1 VQKKNTKSNATDNKS
16 INWYS
21 LSVEESL
28 NKSGSSNEGLNE
40 DVVASKLEEFGKNE
54 LVAKKNAHPLIIFF
68 KQFIDVMVLVL
79 VVAAIISAFIG
90 EASDTIVII
99 IILVLNAVIGFVQE
113 YRAEKAME
121 ALRKMATPVS
131 FVIRSGKTKQLP
143 LAEIVPGD
151 IVLLE
156 AGNSVPADMRLIVSE
171 GLKINEASLTGESV
185 PVDKI
190 TDAIN
195 ENDLSLGDQLNMTF
209 KGTQVTN
216 GIGRGVVIAT
226 GMKTELGKIAGM
238 LETADS
244 QTPLQTR
251 LISFSRKLTVIII
264 GMCLVFFIV
273 GYLRGEELEKMLL
286 TSISLAVAAIPEALP
301 AVVTISLALG
311 ARRLAKQN
319 VLIRKLYAVETLG
332 SVTYICTDKTGT
344 LTKNLMTVEEIWA
357 PDENRKGQLL
367 QAMSLNHDIK
377 DDDGKPTGDPTELAM
392 VEYAKEQP
400 HYERVK
406 QIPFDSDRKAMTT
419 IHKKDGSYWVITK
432 GAAEVIHEI
441 SNAGTIQEVFVQSE
455 RMSEGGMRVLGFAG
469 KQLDSLPNEINADT
483 IEKDLEFIGL
493 AGLIDP
499 PREEAKKAIGECKT
513 AGIIPVMITGDHPLT
528 AAAIAK
534 QIGIIENESHLVMAG
549 KEMREMEKL
558 KLQEM
563 VEKIRVYARVSPEQ
577 KLNIVEALQA
587 KTHFVSMT
595 GDGVNDAPSLKQAN
609 IGIAMGITGTD
620 VTKEAAHM
628 ILLDDNFATI
638 VKAVREGRRVYDN
651 IRKFIRYILT
661 GNVAE
666 IATIFIAP
674 LIGLPI
680 PLLPVHILWVNLV
693 TDGLPALALAA
704 EVSEKGIMKR
714 PPRKTNESIFSHGL
728 GIHVLWV
735 GIFISILCLGV
746 QWFTVGDNNTH
757 WQTMVFTVICFCQL
771 FHVTAIRSEE
781 RFFFQIKLFSNL
793 SLLLAVLGT
802 VGLQLLVIYLPVFN
816 KFFHTQPLT
825 FSELLIA
832 TGIASLTFVAVEAE
846 KGVKKL
852 LKK

>member
-1 VQKKNTKSNATDNKS
+1 MQKNKTQSKTTDSNS

-21 LSVEESL
+21 LSVEDSL
-28 NKSGSSNEGLNE
+28 NKSGSSTDGLND
-40 DVVASKLEEFGKNE
+40 DVIASKLEEFGKNE

-90 EASDTIVII
+90 EPSDTIVIV
-99 IILVLNAVIGFVQE
+99 IILILNAVIGFVQE

-121 ALRKMATPVS
+121 ALRKMAAPVS
-131 FVIRSGKTKQLP
+131 FVIRGGKTRQLP

-151 IVLLE
+151 VVLLE
-156 AGNSVPADMRLIVSE
+156 AGNSVPADMRLIISE

-190 TDAIN
+190 TDPLS
-195 ENDLSLGDQLNMTF
+195 EKDMSLGDQLNMAF

-216 GIGRGVVIAT
+216 GTGRGVVIAT

-238 LETADS
+238 LDTADS

-344 LTKNLMTVEEIWA
+344 LTKNEMSVEEIWA
-357 PDENRKGQLL
+357 PDENKKMQLM

-392 VEYAKEQP
+392 VQYAKEQTQ
-400 HYERVK
+400 YERVT
-406 QIPFDSDRKAMTT
+406 QISFDSERKAMTT

-432 GAAEVIHEI
+432 GAAEVIHGI
-441 SNAGTIQEVFVQSE
+441 SNAGAMQDVLQESE

-469 KQLDSLPNEINADT
+469 KQLDSLPNEINAET

-499 PREEAKKAIGECKT
+499 PREEAKKAIEECKT

-528 AAAIAK
+528 AAAIAR
-534 QIGIIENESHLVMAG
+534 QIGIIENADHIVMTG
-549 KEMREMEKL
+549 KEMREMEKE
-558 KLQEM
+558 KLQEL

-577 KLNIVEALQA
+577 KLNIVESLQS

-638 VKAVREGRRVYDN
+638 VNAVREGRRVYDN

-714 PPRKTNESIFSHGL
+714 APRKTNESIFAKGL
-728 GIHVLWV
+728 GVHVLWV
-735 GIFISILCLGV
+735 GLFISILCLGV
-746 QWFTVGDNNTH
+746 QWFAIHESNTH

-781 RFFFQIKLFSNL
+781 RFFFQIKLFSNI

-816 KFFHTQPLT
+816 KFFHTEPLSL
-825 FSELLIA
+825 SELLIA
-832 TGIASLTFVAVEAE
+832 TGIASLTFVAVEVE
-846 KGVKKL
+846 KAIKKL
-852 LKK
+852 FKK